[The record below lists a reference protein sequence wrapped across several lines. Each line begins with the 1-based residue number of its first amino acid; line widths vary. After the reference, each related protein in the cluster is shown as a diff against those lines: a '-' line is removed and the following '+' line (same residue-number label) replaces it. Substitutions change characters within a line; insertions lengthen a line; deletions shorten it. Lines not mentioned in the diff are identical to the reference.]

1 MAEKSIFFD
10 SGGLRIEGLL
20 DETPG
25 DRGVVVTHPHPL
37 YGGDMHNQVVEAV
50 VSAYGEKGYSTL
62 RFNFR
67 GVGGSGGGYDDGH
80 GEQNDVGAALEY
92 LSGLGKKKID
102 LAGYSF
108 GAWVNALGLG
118 KFDKV
123 HRLVMVSPPV
133 SSIDFSFL
141 TTNPKIRLVIVGTH
155 DEIGRLGAIEEMCP
169 SWNPKAD
176 LKVIEGADHF
186 YMGKIG
192 EVKAII
198 GEFLEER

>member
-1 MAEKSIFFD
+1 M
-10 SGGLRIEGLL
+10 
-20 DETPG
+20 
-25 DRGVVVTHPHPL
+25 
-37 YGGDMHNQVVEAV
+37 
-50 VSAYGEKGYSTL
+50 
-62 RFNFR
+62 
-67 GVGGSGGGYDDGH
+67 
-80 GEQNDVGAALEY
+80 
-92 LSGLGKKKID
+92 GKKKID

-133 SSIDFSFL
+133 SLIDFSFL
-141 TTNPKIRLVIVGTH
+141 TTNPKIRLVIAGTL
-155 DEIGRLGAIEEMCP
+155 DEIATLEAIEEMCP
-169 SWNPKAD
+169 SWNLKAD

-186 YMGKIG
+186 YMGKIS